1 MVPLEKMNLLDDFL
15 FNATITDSTN
25 GEKVARII
33 LETILGRSLKD
44 ISVQGQRVFYGN
56 TPQKHGIRLD
66 ALITEATG
74 DVSGKVIY
82 DLEPDKKDSDK
93 EDFPRRGRY
102 YHVLRDSKLLPS
114 GVEYVRLPDSYVI
127 FITPYDP
134 LGTGRML
141 YSMQT
146 MCAEDHDLPY
156 DDGAYTLYL
165 YTKGDPS
172 TATPAISALLT
183 FMEKSTPE
191 NAVNDDLKQLQSA
204 IDLVKDDAEVKI
216 AAMKYN
222 KILLDE
228 RNEGLEEGLK
238 EGLEKGEW
246 KRLITQVCRK
256 LIKGESIATIADL
269 LEEKPETIQM
279 IADLAAKHPDNM
291 TDHIDEYVKEVLKIV
306 HSPQNT

>member
-1 MVPLEKMNLLDDFL
+1 M
-15 FNATITDSTN
+15 
-25 GEKVARII
+25 
-33 LETILGRSLKD
+33 
-44 ISVQGQRVFYGN
+44 
-56 TPQKHGIRLD
+56 D

-146 MCAEDHDLPY
+146 MCAEDNDLPY

-228 RNEGLEEGLK
+228 RNEGLEEGLEK
-238 EGLEKGEW
+238 GLEKGEW
-246 KRLITQVCRK
+246 KKLIKLVCRK
-256 LIKGESIATIADL
+256 LMKGENITAISDA
-269 LEEKPETIQM
+269 LEEDSETIRM
-279 IADLAAKHPDNM
+279 IVHVVEKRPDDM
-291 TDHIDEYVKEVLKIV
+291 MDHIDEYVEEVLKIV
-306 HSPQNT
+306 NGA